1 IVGVSYVPANGF
13 QTPLSEAICVPSA
26 AKVSCGFGR
35 RYAVICWA
43 FDSSMLTLSASNVG
57 LLVSKRART
66 SSQVNAFCALALLA
80 NPAAN
85 RAARHARRII
95 CCINLPHLSLS
106 FCKSGRLQNL
116 LPSSLPG
123 KFPICYTRG
132 APIRTTPG
140 ASLGGYDDWIRERC
154 TAFKRAVARDLH
166 SGRPIPREL
175 SAAAPVDV

>member
-43 FDSSMLTLSASNVG
+43 FDSSILTLSASNVG

-66 SSQVNAFCALALLA
+66 SFQVNAFCALALLA

-85 RAARHARRII
+85 KAARHAPRII
-95 CCINLPHLSLS
+95 CCIKLSHLSFLS
-106 FCKSGRLQNL
+106 GKSEHLQKNL
-116 LPSSLPG
+116 LPSSPPERFLM
-123 KFPICYTRG
+123 CYTRG
-132 APIRTTPG
+132 APIWNDTRSLKPHWEDRTIG
-140 ASLGGYDDWIRERC
+140 
-154 TAFKRAVARDLH
+154 
-166 SGRPIPREL
+166 
-175 SAAAPVDV
+175 